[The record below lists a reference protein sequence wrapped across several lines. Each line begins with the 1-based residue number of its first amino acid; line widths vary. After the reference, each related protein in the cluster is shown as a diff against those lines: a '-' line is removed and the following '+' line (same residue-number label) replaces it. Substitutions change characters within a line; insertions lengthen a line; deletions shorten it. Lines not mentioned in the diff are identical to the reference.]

1 MSDMF
6 AGPKSKAA
14 LFAVCLLQ
22 GGYMLFDG
30 MHRLLAGSYFG
41 GRLGP
46 WAALVSAAGINPGSV
61 APEFIVLGVLWLVG
75 GVALLF
81 HARWSTG
88 LLIAVSVIS
97 LAYLVFGTILSL
109 LALAILLVSRKRSA

>member
-1 MSDMF
+1 MI
-6 AGPKSKAA
+6 
-14 LFAVCLLQ
+14 
-22 GGYMLFDG
+22 FDG

-46 WAALVSAAGINPGSV
+46 WAALVSAVGISPGSM
-61 APEFIVLGVLWLVG
+61 APVFVVLGALWLAA
-75 GVALLF
+75 GVAFLCR
-81 HARWSTG
+81 ARWSTG

-109 LALAILLVSRKRSA
+109 LALAIVLMHRKRTV

>member
-1 MSDMF
+1 MTNMS
-6 AGPKSKAA
+6 ASQRWKAA

-30 MHRLLAGSYFG
+30 MHRLLTGSYFG
-41 GRLGP
+41 GQLGP
-46 WAALVSAAGINPGSV
+46 WAALVSAVGINPASM
-61 APEFIVLGVLWLVG
+61 APVFVVLGALWLVG
-75 GVALLF
+75 GVALPF
-81 HARWSTG
+81 RARWSTG

-109 LALAILLVSRKRSA
+109 IALVILLMNRKRTA

>member
-1 MSDMF
+1 MTDMF
-6 AGPKSKAA
+6 AGQRSKAA

-46 WAALVSAAGINPGSV
+46 WAALVSAVGISPGSM
-61 APEFIVLGVLWLVG
+61 APVFLILGVLWILG
-75 GVALLF
+75 GVAFLF
-81 HARWSTG
+81 GARGSTG

-109 LALAILLVSRKRSA
+109 LALAILLMRRKRTA

>member
-1 MSDMF
+1 MFMSF
-6 AGPKSKAA
+6 QAKAILA
-14 LFAVCLLQ
+14 TVCLLQ

-30 MHRLLAGSYFG
+30 MHRLLTGSYFG

-46 WAALVSAAGINPGSV
+46 WAVLVSAAGISPASM
-61 APEFIVLGVLWLVG
+61 APLFVVLGVLWLVG

-81 HARWSTG
+81 RARWSTG
-88 LLIAVSVIS
+88 LLIAVSAIS

-109 LALAILLVSRKRSA
+109 IALAILLMNRKRTA

>member
-1 MSDMF
+1 
-6 AGPKSKAA
+6 
-14 LFAVCLLQ
+14 
-22 GGYMLFDG
+22 
-30 MHRLLAGSYFG
+30 
-41 GRLGP
+41 
-46 WAALVSAAGINPGSV
+46 
-61 APEFIVLGVLWLVG
+61 VG

-109 LALAILLVSRKRSA
+109 LALAILLISRKRSA

>member
-1 MSDMF
+1 MTDMSG
-6 AGPKSKAA
+6 AQRSNAV

-30 MHRLLAGSYFG
+30 VHRLLAGNYFG

-46 WAALVSAAGINPGSV
+46 WAALVSAVGINPASM
-61 APEFIVLGVLWLVG
+61 APVFIVLGTLWLVG
-75 GVALLF
+75 GVAFLF
-81 HARWSTG
+81 RARWSTG

-109 LALAILLVSRKRSA
+109 IALAILLMRRKRKV

>member
-1 MSDMF
+1 MM
-6 AGPKSKAA
+6 
-14 LFAVCLLQ
+14 
-22 GGYMLFDG
+22 FDG

-46 WAALVSAAGINPGSV
+46 WAALVSAVGISPGSM
-61 APEFIVLGVLWLVG
+61 APVFVVLGALWLVA
-75 GVALLF
+75 GVAFLCR
-81 HARWSTG
+81 ARGSTG

-109 LALAILLVSRKRSA
+109 IALAIVLRHRKQPA